1 MTQAH
6 QARQAGQAHQARP
19 RRPQHR
25 APFTAD
31 DYRAILRFR
40 TRIRRFLAWSG
51 AQARAA
57 GITPAQHQLL
67 LAVRG
72 HDSPEGPTIGDIA
85 DYLQL
90 RHHSAVGLVDRA
102 EAAGLVRRAGDPHDR
117 RLAHVQLCAPG
128 ARVLERLTA
137 LHVSELRSL
146 ASGDLLP
153 DLPAELED
161 DEGAPGTRIRETTTD
176 RPPDLGGRRG
186 RTVSRPNG
194 TGRSPTESRNTI

>member
-1 MTQAH
+1 MTP
-6 QARQAGQAHQARP
+6 ARNDRG
-19 RRPQHR
+19 RRDGR
-25 APFTAD
+25 NGNDRERTSFTAD

-51 AQARAA
+51 DQARAA

-72 HDSPEGPTIGDIA
+72 HDDAEGPTIGDIA

-117 RLAHVQLCAPG
+117 RLAHVQLRAEG

-137 LHVSELRSL
+137 LHLSELRSL
-146 ASGDLLP
+146 AGGTLLP
-153 DLPAELED
+153 DLPAELD
-161 DEGAPGTRIRETTTD
+161 DGTDVDDAAGARTGAPDGFPVTR
-176 RPPDLGGRRG
+176 GG
-186 RTVSRPNG
+186 
-194 TGRSPTESRNTI
+194 

>member
-1 MTQAH
+1 MTP
-6 QARQAGQAHQARP
+6 ARSD
-19 RRPQHR
+19 RRRGERHDGDDREQPS
-25 APFTAD
+25 FTGD

-72 HDSPEGPTIGDIA
+72 HDDAEGPTIGDIA

-117 RLAHVQLCAPG
+117 RLAHVQLRAKG
-128 ARVLERLTA
+128 ALVLERLTA

-146 ASGDLLP
+146 AGGTLLP
-153 DLPAELED
+153 DLPVELD
-161 DEGAPGTRIRETTTD
+161 GATDVADPAGPRPGALDGLPVTRD
-176 RPPDLGGRRG
+176 G
-186 RTVSRPNG
+186 
-194 TGRSPTESRNTI
+194 

>member
-1 MTQAH
+1 MTP
-6 QARQAGQAHQARP
+6 ARSDRRRGERHDGDDRERP
-19 RRPQHR
+19 S
-25 APFTAD
+25 FTGD

-51 AQARAA
+51 DQARAA

-72 HDSPEGPTIGDIA
+72 HDDAEGPTIGDIA

-102 EAAGLVRRAGDPHDR
+102 EAAGLVRRAGDPRDR
-117 RLAHVQLCAPG
+117 RLAHVQLRAKG

-146 ASGDLLP
+146 ARGTLLP
-153 DLPAELED
+153 DLPAELGGATDVD
-161 DEGAPGTRIRETTTD
+161 DAPGPRTGV
-176 RPPDLGGRRG
+176 PDGFPVARGG
-186 RTVSRPNG
+186 
-194 TGRSPTESRNTI
+194 